1 VSGGSGIAV
10 RVFFSKHPES
20 DNSVQ
25 AVFAVKRVSPDAKVA
40 TYATQ
45 QLIAGPTASEKAQG
59 YYTELTAALTGASN
73 CSGADFQITLDTH
86 SDTKTGTS
94 SAEPGTAVFKFC
106 RATQLAGDLTGGR
119 IKAQLNATL
128 TQFATIKKV
137 QILTNMGHC
146 FDDASGQDIC

>member
-1 VSGGSGIAV
+1 VK
-10 RVFFSKHPES
+10 VFFSKHPES

-25 AVFAVKRVSPDAKVA
+25 AVFAIKRISADGKVA

-45 QLIAGPTASEKAQG
+45 QLIAGPTASEKTQG
-59 YYTELTAALTGASN
+59 YYTELASALTGASN
-73 CSGADFQITLDTH
+73 CSGADVQITLDTH

-94 SAEPGTAVFKFC
+94 SAEPGTAILKFC
-106 RATQLAGDLTGGR
+106 RATRLAGDLTGGR

-128 TQFATIKKV
+128 TRFATIKKV
-137 QILTNMGHC
+137 QVLTNTGQC